1 MQKRTVWSISLTAR
15 PWRPTFI
22 SMYGFETVTI
32 LTTVGAAVVGAVSYV
47 RSGGPLAQLGRQ
59 GTLWF
64 DHAADRPLHE
74 RPSEDALDAPIPRR
88 RLRGR
93 AD

>member
-1 MQKRTVWSISLTAR
+1 M
-15 PWRPTFI
+15 

-32 LTTVGAAVVGAVSYV
+32 LTTVGSAVVGAVSFL

-59 GTLWF
+59 GQLWF
-64 DHAADRPLHE
+64 DHATDWPLQE

-88 RLRGR
+88 PLRGR
-93 AD
+93 GN

>member
-1 MQKRTVWSISLTAR
+1 M
-15 PWRPTFI
+15 

-32 LTTVGAAVVGAVSYV
+32 VTTVGAAVAGAVAYL
-47 RSGGPLAQLGRQ
+47 RSGGPLAQLGRS
-59 GTLWF
+59 GSLWF
-64 DHAADRPLHE
+64 DHASDHALEH

-88 RLRGR
+88 TLRGR

>member
-1 MQKRTVWSISLTAR
+1 MSPTTHRLR
-15 PWRPTFI
+15 PI
-22 SMYGFETVTI
+22 LMSMYGFEIVTI
-32 LTTVGAAVVGAVSYV
+32 LTTVGSAVVGAVSYV

-64 DHAADRPLHE
+64 DHATDRPLQE

-88 RLRGR
+88 LLRGR

>member
-1 MQKRTVWSISLTAR
+1 M
-15 PWRPTFI
+15 
-22 SMYGFETVTI
+22 SMYGFEVVTI
-32 LTTVGAAVVGAVSYV
+32 LGTAGAVVAGAVAYL

-64 DHAADRPLHE
+64 DHASDRPLDE
-74 RPSEDALDAPIPRR
+74 LPSEDALDAPIPRPP
-88 RLRGR
+88 LRGR